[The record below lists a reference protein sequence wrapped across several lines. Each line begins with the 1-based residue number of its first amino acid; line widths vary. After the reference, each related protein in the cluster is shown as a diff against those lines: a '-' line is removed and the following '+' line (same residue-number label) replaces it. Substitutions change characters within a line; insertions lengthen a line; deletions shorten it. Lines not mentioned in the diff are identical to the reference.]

1 MSAERSGVAILL
13 VEDEG
18 LVRMTLEE
26 QLAALG
32 HTLVAKAPTLEM
44 GLRLAR
50 EAEYELAILD
60 VNLNGKPAFPIADV
74 VTARG
79 KALVFVTGY
88 GAPGVTG
95 NYKRSVVVQK
105 PFKQH
110 QLMHAISSA
119 QEPQKG

>member
-1 MSAERSGVAILL
+1 MPAERSGAAILL

-18 LVRMTLEE
+18 LVRMALEE

-32 HTLVAKAPTLEM
+32 HPLAAKAPNLEM

-60 VNLNGKPAFPIADV
+60 VNLNGRPAFPIADV

-79 KALVFVTGY
+79 KALVFMTGY
-88 GAPGVTG
+88 GARGLTG
-95 NYKRSVVVQK
+95 DYKNSIVLQK
-105 PFKQH
+105 PFKQR
-110 QLMHAISSA
+110 QLMDAIASA
-119 QEPQKG
+119 LESQKG